1 MAKLTDF
8 CSPKYWPAW
17 IGVLFLRL
25 IALLPFKLGLYVGGL
40 IGAALYI
47 LIPKRRRVTDINTQ
61 LCFPELSP
69 EERKQ
74 FVKDV
79 FRDNAIGIVETS
91 WAYWG
96 KTSAFANKTTYEGL
110 ELIDEALKQE
120 KGVILLGGHYSTLD
134 LGGALL
140 GINGCPLVTMYRR
153 HNNPLMEEVIRRG
166 RSNWSTPVE
175 RKNLREIIRQLRK
188 NQVVW
193 YGPDQDFGRKN
204 SVFVPFFNQTAATI
218 TSTTKMVKLNDSPIL
233 CLQQRRRDDNS
244 GYVITI
250 TPLDGFP
257 SGDET
262 QDALLMNQSIERG
275 IRKAP
280 SQYMWVHQRFKTQP
294 DGCENPYKR
303 QS

>member
-1 MAKLTDF
+1 MAKLSEF
-8 CSPKYWPAW
+8 CAPKYWPTW
-17 IGVLFLRL
+17 VGILFLRC
-25 IALLPFKLGLYVGGL
+25 IALLPFKLGLLLGRGIGRVLYVL
-40 IGAALYI
+40 L
-47 LIPKRRRVTDINTQ
+47 PRRRRITDINAQ
-61 LCFPELSP
+61 LCFPELS
-69 EERKQ
+69 ETERKQ

-96 KTSAFANKTTYEGL
+96 NTASFFERTEYEGM
-110 ELIDEALKQE
+110 ELIDEALQE
-120 KGVILLGGHYSTLD
+120 GKGLVLLGGHYSTLD

-140 GINGCPLVTMYRR
+140 DLYGSPVITMYRR

-166 RSNWSTPVE
+166 RANWSTPVE
-175 RKNLREIIRQLRK
+175 RKNLREIIRQLRDNK
-188 NQVVW
+188 VIW

-233 CLQQRRRDDNS
+233 CFQQRRREDNS

-250 TPLDGFP
+250 TPLEGFP

-262 QDALLMNQSIERG
+262 QDALLMNQAIERG

-280 SQYMWVHQRFKTQP
+280 TQYMWVHQRFKTQP
-294 DGCENPYKR
+294 DGHDNPYQR
-303 QS
+303 